1 MSASD
6 EAWKEVR
13 KAVRLLERMK
23 VPYVLGGS
31 LASSVQ
37 GAPRSTNDADI
48 MVAAF
53 PGREAEFA
61 AEYGEGYYVSLPAI
75 VDANRRRASFNII
88 NTLIGFKVDF
98 FVQKARA
105 FDAAVMAR
113 RETRFVPEG
122 ETEPTAVLT
131 VEDAILTKLEWY
143 RLGGESSDR
152 QWRDVIEMLE
162 AQGNR
167 VDRDYLTKWAKDLR
181 VSDLVEA
188 AFGQAIIGESSEG

>member
-1 MSASD
+1 MSTTD
-6 EAWKEVR
+6 DAWKEVR

-53 PGREAEFA
+53 PGREVEFV

-98 FVQKARA
+98 FVQKARP
-105 FDAAVMAR
+105 FDVAVMAR
-113 RETRFVPEG
+113 REPRFVPEG
-122 ETEPTAVLT
+122 ATQSTAVLT

-162 AQGNR
+162 AQGKR
-167 VDRDYLTKWAKDLR
+167 VDRIYLAKWAKELR
-181 VSDLVEA
+181 VSDLLEA
-188 AFGQAIIGESSEG
+188 AFGQAIIDEPSEG

>member
-1 MSASD
+1 MSTTD
-6 EAWKEVR
+6 DAWNEVR
-13 KAVRLLERMK
+13 KAARLLERMK

-37 GAPRSTNDADI
+37 GAPRTTNDADI

-61 AEYGEGYYVSLPAI
+61 AEYGPGYYVSLPAI

-98 FVQKARA
+98 FVQKGRE
-105 FDAAVMAR
+105 FDASAMNR
-113 RETRFVPEG
+113 RQFRFLPEG
-122 ETEPTAVLT
+122 ATESTAVLT

-143 RLGGESSDR
+143 RLGGEASDR

-162 AQGNR
+162 AQR
-167 VDRDYLTKWAKDLR
+167 TKVDRVYLTKWANELR
-181 VSDLVEA
+181 VSDLLSA
-188 AFGQAIIGESSEG
+188 AFAQASAANPGEG